1 MNVDFYLIGTVGGHG
16 KPFFPY
22 IKILIFSLKKI
33 FKNATISWP
42 QAPESSL

>member
-16 KPFFPY
+16 KPFF
-22 IKILIFSLKKI
+22 LIYKNTNFP